1 MARKKRKYPRV
12 KVLPSGMKSLLE
24 EDVARQLKKIKKIHS
39 SYETDKF
46 KYVLNE
52 RTYIPDFTVVLPSGR
67 VLYIEAKGYLR
78 PEDRTKM
85 VAVKKYNPNAD
96 IRFLFSKDN
105 KLNGK
110 SQTRYSEW
118 ATKHG
123 FQYAIGTVPKEW
135 FNK

>member
-1 MARKKRKYPRV
+1 MARKKYRQRV
-12 KVLPSGMKSLLE
+12 LLPSGMKSRLE
-24 EDVARQLKKIKKIHS
+24 EDVASQLKKIKKIHY
-39 SYETDKF
+39 SYETDRF
-46 KYVLNE
+46 KYVIKE
-52 RTYIPDFTVVLPSGR
+52 RTYIPDFTIVLPSGR
-67 VLYIEAKGYLR
+67 VFYIEAKGYLR

-85 VAVKKYNPNAD
+85 VAVKLANPNAD

-123 FQYAIGTVPKEW
+123 FPYAIEVVPKYW
-135 FNK
+135 FA